1 MLQSSPS
8 SQTLPW
14 TTESLPSFKESSTQG
29 INDKKHSCYIS
40 MCSWKQ
46 AGFVMVFI
54 IGLHYS
60 WGRPFPFSKNFSF
73 IYFWLCFVFTAA
85 HAFSDW
91 GEQGQLSNCDAQAS
105 HCSGSWSQSQ
115 GSRHWSF
122 SSCSTQ
128 VQLPHSMWNFSGPGI
143 EPTSPALAGRFS
155 ATGPP
160 RKSSLLLFLCFI
172 CCCPS
177 WRFHLPTAKS
187 FVFHGLSPSL
197 NKYMLSINYE
207 PGVLLGAK
215 TTMIS
220 KRKTVAV
227 LLELMLVFKKMIHK
241 QIREFHTVISALK
254 EQGRSEWE
262 LIPLI

>member
-105 HCSGSWSQSQ
+105 HCSG
-115 GSRHWSF
+115 F
-122 SSCSTQ
+122 SCCWARTLGHSASAGVPGLLEHKLGHCGTQ
-128 VQLPHSMWNFSGPGI
+128 AYLICSMWTRDWNPVSCTDKLI
-143 EPTSPALAGRFS
+143 LYHWATREAL
-155 ATGPP
+155 PP
-160 RKSSLLLFLCFI
+160 PFF
-172 CCCPS
+172 
-177 WRFHLPTAKS
+177 F
-187 FVFHGLSPSL
+187 
-197 NKYMLSINYE
+197 
-207 PGVLLGAK
+207 
-215 TTMIS
+215 
-220 KRKTVAV
+220 
-227 LLELMLVFKKMIHK
+227 
-241 QIREFHTVISALK
+241 
-254 EQGRSEWE
+254 
-262 LIPLI
+262 